1 VFNFSKVLLK
11 LHYKRCF
18 VIDFQFEEIKRIARA
33 FDLNLLFYGFKYMIF
48 LAKAN
53 RNSVK
58 KLVNIANANMKAF
71 FGLMFL

>member
-1 VFNFSKVLLK
+1 
-11 LHYKRCF
+11 
-18 VIDFQFEEIKRIARA
+18 
-33 FDLNLLFYGFKYMIF
+33 MIF